1 MDCSLPGSSVHGDS
15 PGKNTGV
22 GCHFLFQGIFPTQES
37 NQHLLCLLHWQVG
50 SLPLEPPGKLIK
62 GKWKWKVVSNSLQP
76 HGLYSPWNSPGQ
88 NTGVDSLS
96 LPQGNLPKSGMEPRS
111 PTLQGILYQ
120 LSYQGSPIKGE
131 AAKNHQTQDER
142 DQRSSSR
149 LEDPPPKMRLRKC
162 KLCPHS
168 NLVRDPTFDPHQIL

>member
-1 MDCSLPGSSVHGDS
+1 MKSTYF
-15 PGKNTGV
+15 KAK
-22 GCHFLFQGIFPTQES
+22 ES
-37 NQHLLCLLHWQVG
+37 NLVDIRNKTLKISSTILL
-50 SLPLEPPGKLIK
+50 
-62 GKWKWKVVSNSLQP
+62 KVKVTQSCPTLCNP
-76 HGLYSPWNSPGQ
+76 MDSPWNSPGQ

-131 AAKNHQTQDER
+131 AAKNHQRQDER